1 MTKISWPGI
10 SQNNNNNNNNNN
22 KKKQQQKKPI
32 KQKNKKKKRA
42 KNKTSLI
49 AEILEQLKSVA
60 ANFQNTTNSISV
72 IGVLSGIFS
81 TQSNLFDGA
90 FSKK

>member
-1 MTKISWPGI
+1 M
-10 SQNNNNNNNNNN
+10 
-22 KKKQQQKKPI
+22 
-32 KQKNKKKKRA
+32 
-42 KNKTSLI
+42 I

-60 ANFQNTTNSISV
+60 ANFQNKANSISV
-72 IGVLSGIFS
+72 IGVLRGIFS